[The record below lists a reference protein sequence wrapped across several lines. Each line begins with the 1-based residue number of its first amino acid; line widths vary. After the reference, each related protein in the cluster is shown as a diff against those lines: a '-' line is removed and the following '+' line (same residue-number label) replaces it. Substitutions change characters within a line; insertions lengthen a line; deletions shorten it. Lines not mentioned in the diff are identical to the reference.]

1 MVVVPSAMPVTSPF
15 PSMLALVGSED
26 DQALFAAGLADPV
39 SCKFFPT
46 HTELPPEMVGSG
58 FTTNVF
64 TSSVV
69 PQALVTV
76 SLTGKLPALL

>member
-1 MVVVPSAMPVTSPF
+1 MVVPSSMPVTSPF

-46 HTELPPEMVGSG
+46 QTELPPEMVGSG

-64 TSSVV
+64 SFVVV
-69 PQALVTV
+69 PQVLVTV
-76 SLTGKLPALL
+76 SFTGKLPAVL